1 MLDRKSFEKNFPKRL
16 VDLHSHWLD
25 EEKDVILFR
34 PKFFR
39 EKEIYFITRANQA
52 EEHYASQD
60 DDGEDYYDLHSD
72 SEDYYDGEDY
82 YDWVDAYHDSEGYA
96 EGDEE
101 DYDTG
106 YGEAIATKC
115 LQIPEHLRNKPVD
128 ELMVSEDVEHQLVR
142 VRTKASAN
150 DEMIRAPERCLV
162 LSRENGVEI
171 NCRQSVMKS
180 RFLGM

>member
-60 DDGEDYYDLHSD
+60 DVEG
-72 SEDYYDGEDY
+72 YDGEDY
-82 YDWVDAYHDSEGYA
+82 YDYQDAYHDSEGYA
-96 EGDEE
+96 EEDEEGYEE
-101 DYDTG
+101 DYGTG

-150 DEMIRAPERCLV
+150 NAMIRAPESCLV

-171 NCRQSVMKS
+171 VGHEILISWDVAVVCM
-180 RFLGM
+180 